1 MTEPKPVAI
10 VGGGPVG
17 LSAAIVLA
25 RFGVRCRVFEQA
37 PARSAHPK
45 ARGVRIRT
53 MELFR
58 QWGLEPELRARSL
71 PPDALR
77 FIYCDTLAG
86 DELARTD
93 ELEPRTFAAATT
105 SSCRVAQDAVEQ
117 ALVRRASAEA
127 SIEFNPETRVVA
139 LDQSA
144 DGVTVRTADGDEYAA
159 AYVIAADGVGSTVRR
174 ALGIELAGERVV
186 SWWRSVYWSGDLD
199 RWAADRPCIQFVTGA
214 RTGRHVQIASVD
226 GRHRW
231 VTLIASAPGE
241 ERPADLGPDEARAA
255 IRGAIG
261 DPLVEVDIHDIAT
274 FRISAQNATSYRSG
288 RVFLAGD
295 AAHALPPTGGM
306 GMNSGIQDVHNLA
319 WKLAFVLNGWAD
331 SRLLDSYDSE
341 RRPVADNNIAWSR
354 QNGKRF
360 GALRVALAEADAP
373 RVAELLGEQRDHV
386 SAVGQDLGFAYAG
399 GAIVPDGTPPPPAS
413 PARYRPT
420 ARPGHRAPAVWLDA
434 DRRRSTLDLYDT
446 RFVLL
451 VGHEARLGELGAQP
465 WLDTLRIGEP
475 PLDHPE
481 SDLHEAYG
489 ISATGAVLVRPDGHV
504 AWRAERLPSDPAA
517 GLGEVFAR
525 LGLGLGASAAV
536 PGGRR

>member
-1 MTEPKPVAI
+1 MTEPTPVAI

-17 LSAAIVLA
+17 LSAAILLA

-37 PARSAHPK
+37 PALSAHPK

-71 PPDALR
+71 APDALR

-127 SIEFNPETRVVA
+127 SIEFRPETRVVA
-139 LDQSA
+139 LDQST
-144 DGVTVRTADGDEYAA
+144 DGVTVRTADGGEYTA

-174 ALGIELAGERVV
+174 ALGIELTGQRVM
-186 SWWRSVYWSGDLD
+186 SWWHSIYWSGDLD

-226 GRHRW
+226 GWHRW
-231 VTLIASAPGE
+231 VTLIALPPGE
-241 ERPADLGPDEARAA
+241 ERPADLRPDQARAA
-255 IRGAIG
+255 IHGAIG

-274 FRISAQNATSYRSG
+274 YRISAQNATSYRSG

-341 RRPVADNNIAWSR
+341 RRPVADSNIAWSR

-386 SAVGQDLGFAYAG
+386 SAVGQDLGFAYED
-399 GAIVPDGTPPPPAS
+399 GALVPDGTPPPPMS
-413 PARYRPT
+413 SVHYQPT
-420 ARPGHRAPAVWLDA
+420 ARPGHRAPAIWLDP
-434 DRRRSTLDLYDT
+434 DRRRSTLDRYDT
-446 RFVLL
+446 QFVLL
-451 VGHEARLGELGAQP
+451 VGRDAPPGELGARP

-475 PLDHPE
+475 PLDHPDH
-481 SDLHEAYG
+481 DLHETYG

-504 AWRAERLPSDPAA
+504 AWRVERLASDPAA
-517 GLGEVFAR
+517 VLGDVFAR

-536 PGGRR
+536 SGGRR